1 VTVLTKVRKSIEMLM
16 AIAALTLLIAAS
28 ALASGPDGSGG
39 DGVSGGGDVSG
50 DGPIPPEVADHA
62 GDWPLPNKDYANTR
76 ATVDSSINSE
86 NVSDLGV
93 AWSFSIPGI
102 GAYGA
107 ASSNPII
114 AGDVVY
120 FQDLKCNVFALDLE
134 TGEVRW
140 SKFYNVS
147 AVVGPNGP
155 AVGWGKVFVAKDLYN
170 VTALDAGTGE
180 EVWST
185 MLSKVSTTGI
195 DIQPAVYDNLV
206 YVSTVPGTGDVFY
219 APGGIGKIYA
229 LDAETGDVVWN
240 FSTVDSPDLW
250 GNEGVNSGGGCWY
263 PPSIDLESGITFWG
277 IGNPAPFP
285 GTEEWPS
292 GTSRPGPN
300 LYTDSMLA
308 LDHATGEMIWFRQVL
323 AHDLFDHDF
332 QISPILAELDV
343 GGASQKVVFGA
354 GKLGKVYAFNRSSG
368 EVLWST
374 VVGEYDETAQLDA
387 LPNGTTRI
395 FPGVLGGVET
405 PMAYSDGVL
414 YVPVVNMFSDW
425 TPTALDSSTIDFNNG
440 TGELVAIDAATGKIL
455 WIKLL
460 ETMALGGA
468 TVINDLVFTAEYD
481 GTIHAFKADS
491 GEEVFELKAPAGIN
505 GWPAVA
511 KDAIVWPAGAGEGPS
526 LFALRLGAAT
536 KVPEISASIQNY
548 TSKNAAAAEPTDA
561 ISSEL
566 AVSVGTAAGEWTPD
580 GVVSEG
586 EYSQN
591 LSLSGGNYI
600 VHWKNDAE
608 DLYMALEGRAE
619 GFVAIGFEPSQAMKD
634 ADMVMGWVSRGEAT
648 VLDLYSTGIYGP
660 HPPDEDLGGTN
671 DLLESGGSEA
681 DGWTVIEF
689 KRKMETGDE
698 FDKAFKP
705 GQTVDIIWSMSGSD
719 SLDIRH
725 NAGRGTAR
733 LAFERPG
740 V

>member
-1 VTVLTKVRKSIEMLM
+1 MTKAGHSIEILVLL
-16 AIAALTLLIAAS
+16 AAVTIISISS
-28 ALASGPDGSGG
+28 ALADGTG
-39 DGVSGGGDVSG
+39 DLV
-50 DGPIPPEVADHA
+50 PPEVADHA
-62 GDWPLPNKDYANTR
+62 EDWPLPNKDYENTR
-76 ATVDSSINSE
+76 ATADSAITSE
-86 NVSDLGV
+86 NVSDLGA
-93 AWSFSIPGI
+93 AWSFPIPGI

-107 ASSNPII
+107 AASNPLI

-120 FQDLKCNVFALDLE
+120 FQDLRCNVFALDLE
-134 TGEVRW
+134 TGEVKW

-147 AVVGPNGP
+147 EVVGPNGP
-155 AVGWGKVFVAKDLYN
+155 ALGWGKVFVAKDLYN
-170 VTALDAGTGE
+170 VAALDAETGE

-185 MLSKVSTTGI
+185 RISEINTTGI
-195 DIQPAVYDNLV
+195 DIQPTVYDGLV
-206 YVSTVPGTGDVFY
+206 YLSTVPGTGDVFY
-219 APGGIGKIYA
+219 APGGIGVIYA
-229 LDAETGDVVWN
+229 IDAETGEVVWN

-250 GNEGVNSGGGCWY
+250 GKRGVNSGGGSWY
-263 PPSIDLESGITFWG
+263 PPAIDLDSGITFWG

-300 LYTDSMLA
+300 LYTDSMMA

-323 AHDLFDHDF
+323 PHDLFDHDF

-374 VVGEYDETAQLDA
+374 VVGEYYETAQLDV

-395 FPGVLGGVET
+395 YPGVLGGVET
-405 PMAYSDGVL
+405 PMAYADGIL
-414 YVPVVNMFSDW
+414 YVPVVNIFSDW
-425 TPTALDSSTIDFNNG
+425 TPTALDTSTIDFNNG
-440 TGELVAIDAATGKIL
+440 TGELLAIDAATGKIL
-455 WIKLL
+455 WIQLL

-491 GEEVFELKAPAGIN
+491 GDEVFELKAPAGIN

-511 KDAIVWPAGAGEGPS
+511 GDTIVWPAGVGEELS

-536 KVPEISASIQNY
+536 DDTKDANLARP
-548 TSKNAAAAEPTDA
+548 AEPARPGTTD
-561 ISSEL
+561 SS
-566 AVSVGTAAGEWTPD
+566 AATPAPGGWNPD
-580 GVVSEG
+580 GIISEG
-586 EYSQN
+586 EYSKN

-600 VHWKNDAE
+600 VHWKNDGE
-608 DLYMALEGRAE
+608 NLYMALEGRAE
-619 GFVAIGFEPSQAMKD
+619 GFVAIGFEPTQAMKD
-634 ADMVMGWVSRGEAT
+634 ADMVLGWASRGEAT

-660 HPPDEDLGGTN
+660 HPPDEELGGTS
-671 DLLESGGSEA
+671 DLLESGGAEF

-689 KRKMETGDE
+689 ERKMDTGDE
-698 FDKAFKP
+698 FDKALRP
-705 GQTVDIIWSMSGSD
+705 GQTVDIIWSISSSD
-719 SLDIRH
+719 SLAMRH
-725 NAGRGTAR
+725 NVGRGTAR
-733 LAFERPG
+733 LALEEAG